1 MLCLD
6 FHFWRECTGG
16 CRKDGLEIGRQEAGT
31 GVQVSNDRAS
41 SLGDNGGGVQKEK
54 DVWYMTA
61 VTQRYW

>member
-1 MLCLD
+1 MD

-16 CRKDGLEIGRQEAGT
+16 CRKAGLEIRRQEAGT

-41 SLGDNGGGVQKEK
+41 SLGHNGGDAQKEK